1 MTIDKYWSFGPNA
14 YWLYVFHFED
24 GDTQYHVRCTDLSFA
39 GILEALGTIA
49 VPVAEFN
56 GFITTLEELGANITP
71 AEVLELAKGNAIKL
85 IDAYD
90 TSSNVN
96 SFTLGG
102 MPLWVSRA
110 DRTTL
115 KVRFESELAAGLT
128 ATTLWYGLV
137 PIPIEDITQG
147 LAMLVA
153 LEVYASRCFDTTA
166 AHKAAVMQLTS
177 VEAVLAYDFTQ
188 GYPDK
193 LAF

>member
-1 MTIDKYWSFGPNA
+1 MLIEKYWSFGSDP
-14 YWLYVFHFED
+14 YWIYMFHFQD
-24 GDTQYHVRCTDLSFA
+24 GDASYHIQCLDLSLT
-39 GILEALGTIA
+39 GITTSLGTIA
-49 VPVAEFN
+49 VPVDEFPD
-56 GFITTLEELGANITP
+56 FIDELGRVGAELTP
-71 AEVLELAKGNAIKL
+71 SDLVDLAKSNAIKL

>member
-1 MTIDKYWSFGPNA
+1 MEIEKYWSFGPEP
-14 YWLYVFHFED
+14 YWIYMFHFQD
-24 GDTQYHVRCTDLSFA
+24 GDTTYHVKCLDTTLG
-39 GILEALGTIA
+39 GIIDALGTFA
-49 VPVAEFN
+49 MPVDEFAD
-56 GFITTLEELGANITP
+56 FIELLPEVDIVLTP
-71 AEVLELAKGNAIKL
+71 AEILELAKNNAIKL

-90 TSSNVN
+90 TSSAVN
-96 SFTLGG
+96 GFTLGG
-102 MPLWVSRA
+102 MPLWVSRS

-128 ATTLWYGLV
+128 STTLWYGLI

-188 GYPDK
+188 GYPVK